1 MPPAGRPSRAGRSE
15 IRVVFYRIN
24 LMSSAQRLIF
34 VSSPTA
40 PRVELESFA
49 SPSPGAGQVLV
60 HNTHTQV
67 SAGSETNFLRF
78 GPQSYGL
85 PDGQLRANI
94 GYMTVG
100 RIVAV
105 GADVRG
111 FAVGDRVT
119 TSAAHASHSL
129 VDITPTA
136 AIDPVPEGASDEAAG
151 FAALGDVAMHGVR
164 RAQLQIDQSV
174 AIFGLGIVGQLVL
187 QLARCSGAHP
197 LIAIDLVD
205 ERLELARKSGATHVI
220 NPSRESVVQR
230 VQEITQGAGAEVVF
244 HCAQAA
250 SILQSA
256 LECAADRGTVVLT
269 GSPPGTATIRLKEE
283 LLRKE
288 LKLTGTY
295 ESGMVHPHVY
305 WRWTRQRNR
314 RAFLRLLASGQ
325 LQLGHLL
332 THVVPATEAPAIY
345 QMVLRGSEGWLG
357 VVFKWD

>member
-1 MPPAGRPSRAGRSE
+1 M
-15 IRVVFYRIN
+15 N
-24 LMSSAQRLIF
+24 SAQRLMF
-34 VSSPTA
+34 VSSPSA
-40 PRVELESFA
+40 PRVELESFVIPTPQA
-49 SPSPGAGQVLV
+49 QQVLV
-60 HNTHTQV
+60 RNTHTQV
-67 SAGSETNFLRF
+67 SAGSESNFLRF

-85 PDGQLRANI
+85 PAGQLRANI

-100 RIVAV
+100 HIIAV
-105 GADVRG
+105 GPGVTG
-111 FAVGDRVT
+111 FAVGDHVT
-119 TSAAHASHSL
+119 TSASHASHSL
-129 VDITPTA
+129 IDITPTA

-151 FAALGDVAMHGVR
+151 FVALGDVAMHGVR

-187 QLARCSGAHP
+187 QLAHCSGAHP

-205 ERLELARKSGATHVI
+205 ERLELAKRSGATHVI
-220 NPSRESVVQR
+220 NPTRENVVQR
-230 VQEITQGAGAEVVF
+230 VQEITQGTGAEVVF

-250 SILQSA
+250 NILQSA
-256 LECAADRGTVVLT
+256 MECAADRGTVVLT

-295 ESGMVHPHVY
+295 ESGMTHPHAY

-314 RAFLRLLASGQ
+314 RAYLRLLASGQ

-332 THVVPATEAPAIY
+332 THVVPAAEAPATY
-345 QMVLRGSEGWLG
+345 DMVLHGSTGWLG
-357 VVFKWD
+357 IVFKWD

>member
-1 MPPAGRPSRAGRSE
+1 MNTARR
-15 IRVVFYRIN
+15 
-24 LMSSAQRLIF
+24 LMF
-34 VSSPTA
+34 VSSASA
-40 PRVELESFA
+40 PCVELESFPIPEPRA
-49 SPSPGAGQVLV
+49 HQILV
-60 HNTHTQV
+60 RNTHTQV

-94 GYMTVG
+94 GYMTAG
-100 RIVAV
+100 RIIAIGEGVS
-105 GADVRG
+105 G

-129 VDITPTA
+129 VDVTPTA
-136 AIDPVPEGASDEAAG
+136 AIDPVPEGAPDAAAG
-151 FAALGDVAMHGVR
+151 FAALGDVALHGVR

-174 AIFGLGIVGQLVL
+174 AIFGMGIVGQLVL
-187 QLARCSGAHP
+187 QFARCSGAHP

-205 ERLELARKSGATHVI
+205 ERLEQAKQSGATHTI
-220 NPSRESVVQR
+220 NPSREDVVQR
-230 VQEITQGAGAEVVF
+230 VKEITRGLGAEAVF

-256 LECAADRGTVVLT
+256 MECAADRGTVVLT

-295 ESGMVHPHVY
+295 ESGMTESHVY

-325 LQLGHLL
+325 LQMGHLL
-332 THVVPATEAPAIY
+332 THVVPAAEAPSVY
-345 QMVLRGSEGWLG
+345 DMVLRGSAGWTG
-357 VVFKWD
+357 IVFIWD

>member
-1 MPPAGRPSRAGRSE
+1 
-15 IRVVFYRIN
+15 
-24 LMSSAQRLIF
+24 MSSAQRLMF

-40 PRVELESFA
+40 PRVELESF
-49 SPSPGAGQVLV
+49 PIPTPQAGQVLV
-60 HNTHTQV
+60 RNTHTQV
-67 SAGSETNFLRF
+67 SAGSETNFLHF

-85 PDGQLRANI
+85 PEGALRANI

-105 GADVRG
+105 GPGVSG
-111 FAVGDRVT
+111 FAIGDRVT
-119 TSAAHASHSL
+119 TTAGHASHSV
-129 VDITPTA
+129 VDITPTVS
-136 AIDPVPEGASDEAAG
+136 IDPVPAGAPDDAAG
-151 FAALGDVAMHGVR
+151 FAALGDVALHGVR

-187 QLARCSGAHP
+187 QFARHSGAYP

-205 ERLELARKSGATHVI
+205 ERLELAQRCGATHVI
-220 NPSRESVVQR
+220 NPSRENVVQR
-230 VQEITQGAGAEVVF
+230 VQEITQGTGAEVVF

-256 LECAADRGTVVLT
+256 MECAADRGTVVLT

-295 ESGMVHPHVY
+295 ESGMTHPHVY

-325 LQLGHLL
+325 LQLGPLL
-332 THVVPATEAPAIY
+332 THVVPAAEAPGIY
-345 QMVLRGSEGWLG
+345 DMVLRGSAGWLG
-357 VVFKWD
+357 IVFKWE